1 MTGIPLNG
9 PVLNQIVPWKVLG
22 EGDSEV
28 TYFDELK
35 RYLETVTFVTDSAKG
50 GDLPIYGDPRKR
62 G

>member
-9 PVLNQIVPWKVLG
+9 PVLNQIVSWKVLG

-35 RYLETVTFVTDSAKG
+35 RYLETV
-50 GDLPIYGDPRKR
+50 
-62 G
+62 